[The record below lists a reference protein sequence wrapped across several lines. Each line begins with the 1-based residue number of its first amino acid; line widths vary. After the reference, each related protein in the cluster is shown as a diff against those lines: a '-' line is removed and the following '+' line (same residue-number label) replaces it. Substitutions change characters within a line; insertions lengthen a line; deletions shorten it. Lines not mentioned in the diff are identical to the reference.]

1 MPKKAKTSKTS
12 HSQSHAQSLAQ
23 AELARYDGVIWSRPT
38 HSSSKEQAARRS
50 ERGLLNV
57 YQPTATPITPPA
69 TFRERAI
76 VARYREFRDKIR
88 KGPLY
93 TVLNS
98 DARVG
103 KSIPYSTLRKK
114 GIAGSALKT
123 DGFGSLPTYTHKYK
137 KSARTMPDLSNMEWC
152 MSGLPFS

>member
-1 MPKKAKTSKTS
+1 MPKKAKTTKTT
-12 HSQSHAQSLAQ
+12 HSQSQSLAQ
-23 AELARYDGVIWSRPT
+23 AELAQFEGVVWSRPA
-38 HSSSKEQAARRS
+38 HSSSKEITAKRS
-50 ERGLLNV
+50 ERGLLSV
-57 YQPTATPITPPA
+57 YQPTATPITPPT

-114 GIAGSALKT
+114 GVAGSALKT

-152 MSGLPFS
+152 MSGLILK